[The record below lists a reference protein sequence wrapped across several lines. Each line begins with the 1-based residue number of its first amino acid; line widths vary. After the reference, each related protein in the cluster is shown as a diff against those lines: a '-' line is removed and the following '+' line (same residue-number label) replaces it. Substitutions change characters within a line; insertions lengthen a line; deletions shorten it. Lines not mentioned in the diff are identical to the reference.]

1 MHKQENRAARA
12 ATALRLIALTILTAA
27 GCADVAKEYSEQT
40 LVRAIDSDPTS
51 LVPNLMFDT
60 GSVEIARDTYEG
72 LTTTSETG
80 DITLGSAARV
90 SVDREGTRYTFEIRE
105 DARWS
110 NGDPLLASDF
120 VRGIKFAVDP
130 ENGARQA
137 NILAPLRNY
146 EAVRSSALPIEALGV
161 VAIDERTLQIDLEY
175 AAPHIFSILEYP
187 LCYPMHARALNADYK
202 SSFPPSNGAY
212 KITSYLFANDVQIEK
227 NEFYHGEASVKIESV
242 RYILSQDQ
250 AAIFRRF
257 RSQEVHLTASVPTN
271 QVETARSLQDGR
283 YIQSPQLAVYY
294 YAFNTS
300 KPPLDDIRIRKAL
313 NISVDRTSLVRDVL
327 ASGQTEAISPVPNFM
342 PGFTEFRR
350 PRDAF
355 GSQQSIQEANALLE
369 AAGYNT
375 ANKLEIELLYNTGS
389 DHSRIAQ
396 YVTHTWQSQLPVK
409 VSQKNLEFR
418 VLLDTHNDRSSW
430 DVIRSSWTADFAD
443 PINFLS
449 IFETHSPNN
458 ISGIS
463 DESYDAMLLDA
474 QSTLDQDRRYE
485 KLFDAESQLMTH
497 HANLFL
503 YYYSDRRMVSTE
515 LSEFTPNPMG
525 IIKSQFLSWQ
535 KAN

>member
-175 AAPHIFSILEYP
+175 AAPHIFSGFSSIRSAIQCTL
-187 LCYPMHARALNADYK
+187 RALETLTTKVVSRQA
-202 SSFPPSNGAY
+202 NGAY
-212 KITSYLFANDVQIEK
+212 KITSYLHERLNDANTLILERI
-227 NEFYHGEASVKIESV
+227 EFYHETKASVKYRERSLPA
-242 RYILSQDQ
+242 ILSRR
-250 AAIFRRF
+250 IKRRSFRRF
-257 RSQEVHLTASVPTN
+257 RSRGSPPNSKRAQPTKSRLRDPSART
-271 QVETARSLQDGR
+271 VADAYSSRTTARH
-283 YIQSPQLAVYY
+283 VYY
-294 YAFNTS
+294 YFVQFTS
-300 KPPLDDIRIRKAL
+300 KPPALTDIRNYGR
-313 NISVDRTSLVRDVL
+313 
-327 ASGQTEAISPVPNFM
+327 
-342 PGFTEFRR
+342 
-350 PRDAF
+350 
-355 GSQQSIQEANALLE
+355 
-369 AAGYNT
+369 
-375 ANKLEIELLYNTGS
+375 
-389 DHSRIAQ
+389 H
-396 YVTHTWQSQLPVK
+396 
-409 VSQKNLEFR
+409 
-418 VLLDTHNDRSSW
+418 
-430 DVIRSSWTADFAD
+430 
-443 PINFLS
+443 
-449 IFETHSPNN
+449 
-458 ISGIS
+458 
-463 DESYDAMLLDA
+463 
-474 QSTLDQDRRYE
+474 
-485 KLFDAESQLMTH
+485 
-497 HANLFL
+497 
-503 YYYSDRRMVSTE
+503 
-515 LSEFTPNPMG
+515 
-525 IIKSQFLSWQ
+525 
-535 KAN
+535 